1 MSGAANIQLWWC
13 YTPLILRSEPQ
24 VRVSKDVSLAHP
36 SRRTLC
42 VLLRMREESAR

>member
-1 MSGAANIQLWWC
+1 MNKVAAKIAQGTGLA
-13 YTPLILRSEPQ
+13 LILRSEPQ

-42 VLLRMREESAR
+42 VLLRMREESVR